1 MNSLLLS
8 RILAALVAVLLV
20 LSLIP
25 TSGGPLLETIITGA
39 GLGKVDDA
47 ANNYL
52 AEQREQALK
61 GFLVISALKVGLA
74 VLKSSEVGFILN
86 VKIGDLAV
94 AVYDYVDFAWKVL
107 LAAVAFYYIAG
118 YLLDLVSVVNI
129 WFLWAALASL
139 LLWLLV
145 RMMRPESAGLR
156 TAAARMTVAGSMMAV
171 LLYIGIPLSLLGAGW
186 VSIHITG
193 EPINR
198 ANSLYEDMR
207 QNMPPLLEERSS
219 LNAGSGSSRI
229 LTSSITVPVP
239 YDGTDTSV
247 SVTTGP
253 EVTSRSGGLA
263 SLVSGEKLRELRKFL
278 QERSRTLAS
287 AVLRQTAAYLFNIV
301 VFPLLTLVLVYSGI
315 KYLWSL
321 VLDLQR
327 L

>member
-1 MNSLLLS
+1 
-8 RILAALVAVLLV
+8 
-20 LSLIP
+20 
-25 TSGGPLLETIITGA
+25 
-39 GLGKVDDA
+39 
-47 ANNYL
+47 
-52 AEQREQALK
+52 
-61 GFLVISALKVGLA
+61 
-74 VLKSSEVGFILN
+74 
-86 VKIGDLAV
+86 
-94 AVYDYVDFAWKVL
+94 
-107 LAAVAFYYIAG
+107 
-118 YLLDLVSVVNI
+118 
-129 WFLWAALASL
+129 
-139 LLWLLV
+139 
-145 RMMRPESAGLR
+145 
-156 TAAARMTVAGSMMAV
+156 
-171 LLYIGIPLSLLGAGW
+171 
-186 VSIHITG
+186 
-193 EPINR
+193 
-198 ANSLYEDMR
+198 
-207 QNMPPLLEERSS
+207 MPPLLEERSS